1 MKFKKEIIM
10 FSPLIVSMHG
20 QVIKSE
26 LEREIKEYQMLNAVA
41 LKKTKGDA
49 RNMRWTRLYHTLTEK
64 IHSLS
69 SSKQDE
75 IEIAE
80 CA

>member
-1 MKFKKEIIM
+1 M
-10 FSPLIVSMHG
+10 FSPFIVSMHG

-26 LEREIKEYQMLNAVA
+26 LEREIKEYQMINAAA
-41 LKKTKGDA
+41 LKKTKEDA
-49 RNMRWTRLYHTLTEK
+49 RDMRLTRLYHNLYEK

-69 SSKQDE
+69 GSKRHE
-75 IEIAE
+75 VEVAE